1 MNSQT
6 QRICTSCKVLR
17 RKDCDGK
24 VPSCLNCIKRKREC
38 TYQVDSDKRRRK
50 YHTDY
55 TQYLEKK
62 IHVLQEFL
70 SKNDPQLQ
78 LGENGEESQTRFL
91 KRVDEEAKLTTLLNE
106 MDDLRLDHSPEP
118 DFQYDD
124 LGPLVGVSGL
134 NVYYIDPIFRTELL
148 SLFKKHCSEI
158 AYAITLTIPTL
169 ETWDFSTDTH
179 PSHQLLMLTVYGVA
193 CLYSKNPHASKI
205 SKLLINQAA
214 QIAVYASKFNLDEYL
229 LQGLLLLSC
238 YEMGM
243 GNDSMSY
250 LYISMACSLT
260 QHMGL
265 HISYDE
271 HSSAAKFAPRTTPF
285 QSALLWS
292 ICTQDRIITSRIGVP
307 SCIHFKRII
316 SPVYEVQ
323 LSPRDPSYLEE
334 LCFCY
339 TTRVWYIMDRF
350 TDQICSIQG
359 DLGDTQERGKLLKTA
374 ELAFQALKNSIP
386 LPFRAEKHSKNYH
399 IIMFQLNYE
408 ACVVL
413 LHRLFIDD
421 PLSNNKCVASAK
433 EITRLIRILLET
445 GGIERTSYH
454 FAFICYLAA
463 MIHLVLYSEK
473 LRPEHLLNL
482 ETCVTALKISG
493 QRWKRGAQ
501 QLEMLCEFSQS
512 HGINVPILETLS
524 SRWTKF

>member
-1 MNSQT
+1 MNTQT
-6 QRICTSCKVLR
+6 LRICTSCKVLR

-24 VPSCLNCIKRKREC
+24 TPSCLNCIKRKREC
-38 TYQVDSDKRRRK
+38 IYQTDSDKRRRK

-62 IHVLQEFL
+62 IQVLQEFL
-70 SKNDPQLQ
+70 YKHDPQLQ
-78 LGENGEESQTRFL
+78 LGENSEESENRFL
-91 KRVDEEAKLTTLLNE
+91 RRVDEEAKLTTLLND
-106 MDDLRLDHSPEP
+106 MDDLSLDNSLEP
-118 DFQYDD
+118 DFQYEDF
-124 LGPLVGVSGL
+124 GPLVGVAGL
-134 NVYYIDPIFRTELL
+134 NVYYIDPIFKAELL
-148 SLFKKHCSEI
+148 SLFQKHCSEI
-158 AYAITLTIPTL
+158 TYAISLTLPTI
-169 ETWDFSTDTH
+169 ETWDFSTDTY

-238 YEMGM
+238 YEMGL

-323 LSPRDPSYLEE
+323 LSPRNTRYLEE

-374 ELAFQALKNSIP
+374 ELAFQTLKNSLP
-386 LPFRAEKHSKNYH
+386 PPFRAEEHSKSYH
-399 IIMFQLNYE
+399 ILMFQLNYE

-413 LHRLFIDD
+413 LHRLFVDD
-421 PLSNNKCVASAK
+421 PLSSNKCVASAT

-445 GGIERTSYH
+445 GDIQRASYH

-482 ETCVTALKISG
+482 ETCVTALDISG

-501 QLEMLCEFSQS
+501 QLEMLHEFSRS
-512 HGINVPILETLS
+512 RGINVPILETLS
-524 SRWTKF
+524 SKWTEF

>member
-1 MNSQT
+1 MSSQT
-6 QRICTSCKVLR
+6 LRICTSCKVLR

-24 VPSCLNCIKRKREC
+24 TPSCLNCIKRKREC
-38 TYQVDSDKRRRK
+38 IYQVDSDKRRRK

-62 IHVLQEFL
+62 IQVLQEFL
-70 SKNDPQLQ
+70 SKHDPQLH
-78 LGENGEESQTRFL
+78 LGEHSEGSESWLF
-91 KRVDEEAKLTTLLNE
+91 KRVDEEAKLATLLNE
-106 MDDLRLDHSPEP
+106 MDDLHLDNSSEPEL
-118 DFQYDD
+118 QYED
-124 LGPLVGVSGL
+124 LAPLAGVSGF
-134 NVYYIDPIFRTELL
+134 NVYYIDPIFKTELL
-148 SLFKKHCSEI
+148 SLFQRHCSEVV
-158 AYAITLTIPTL
+158 YAISLTIPTI
-169 ETWDFSTDTH
+169 ETWDFSADTV
-179 PSHQLLMLTVYGVA
+179 PSHQLLMLAVYGVA
-193 CLYSKNPHASKI
+193 CLYSKNPLAFKL

-214 QIAVYASKFNLDEYL
+214 QIALYASKFNLDEYL

-374 ELAFQALKNSIP
+374 ELAFQALTNSLP
-386 LPFRAEKHSKNYH
+386 LPFRAEEHSRSYH
-399 IIMFQLNYE
+399 IILFQLNYE

-413 LHRLFIDD
+413 LYRLFIDD
-421 PLSNNKCVASAK
+421 PSSSNKCVASAT
-433 EITRLIRILLET
+433 EISRLIRILLET
-445 GGIERTSYH
+445 GAIERTSYH
-454 FAFICYLAA
+454 FGFICYLAA

-482 ETCVTALKISG
+482 ETCVTALDISG

-501 QLEMLCEFSQS
+501 QLEMLYEFSQS
-512 HGINVPILETLS
+512 HRINVPILETLS